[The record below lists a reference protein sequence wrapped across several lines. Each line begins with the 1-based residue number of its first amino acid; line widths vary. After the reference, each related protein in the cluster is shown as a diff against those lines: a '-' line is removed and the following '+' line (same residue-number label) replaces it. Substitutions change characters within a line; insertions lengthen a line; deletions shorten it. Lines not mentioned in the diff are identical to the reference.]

1 MARSSDGVDIAYETH
16 GSAGDSPSVVL
27 VHGWSCDR
35 GYWAGQI
42 DFLAARHQVIAVD
55 LGGHGESGI
64 GRADWTL
71 EAFGDDV
78 VAAVRDAGAT
88 SVVLV
93 GHSMGGDAIV
103 RAAPQLDDAVVG
115 IVFVDAFRSLADE
128 VPASPEQIDA
138 FLAPFR
144 DDFHAS
150 VDQFVR
156 DLFPATA
163 DPDLV
168 DCVAADMAAA
178 PREVALGSLRYAPNR
193 QAPMVAA
200 LAQVSAP
207 CVAINPGYSPTDVE
221 SLLRH
226 GVETVIVADTGHF
239 LMMEAPDRFNAA
251 LGDVLAR
258 FTS

>member
-1 MARSSDGVDIAYETH
+1 MEIAYETH
-16 GSAGDSPSVVL
+16 GSAGDSPTVVL

-35 GYWAGQI
+35 HYWADQI
-42 DFLAARHQVIAVD
+42 DFLAARHHVIAVD
-55 LGGHGESGI
+55 LAGHGESGM

-88 SVVLV
+88 RVVLV

-103 RAAPQLDDAVVG
+103 RAARQLGGAVVG
-115 IVFVDAFRSLADE
+115 IVFVDTFRSLADE
-128 VPASPEQIDA
+128 VPTSPEQIDA

-144 DDFHAS
+144 DDFPAA

-163 DPDLV
+163 DVELV
-168 DCVAADMAAA
+168 DRVAADMAAA
-178 PREVALGSLRYAPNR
+178 PQEVALGSLRYAPNR
-193 QAPMVAA
+193 QAPMIAA
-200 LAQVSAP
+200 LAQLSAP

-226 GVETVIVADTGHF
+226 GVETVLVADTGHF
-239 LMMEAPDRFNAA
+239 LMMEAPERFNAA
-251 LGDVLAR
+251 LGGVLER
-258 FTS
+258 ITS